1 MKLKK
6 KVLHIWKGM
15 QGPFFWQGTKATKK
29 VMAILMSMLFCIQL
43 FPEVLAEEENGIL
56 QFADDFSGG
65 LAG

>member
-1 MKLKK
+1 
-6 KVLHIWKGM
+6 M